1 MKLLPLLCSLIV
13 SCCALLATPL
23 HADEADLSAGELRL
37 TPQIGIPH
45 PSVLRAQPDAPPPPS
60 RILTPSPGAAP
71 ARSAAPSTSVTVYG
85 LPHSVEAALQRAQV
99 PASALSVLVRPV
111 TGDGPERLRHR
122 AEVSINPASVMKLV
136 TTYAAMDLLGPDFTW
151 STRFATDG
159 VLDKGTL
166 RGNLY
171 IKGGGDPKLVLER
184 IQAAFQ
190 ELQTKGVV
198 VVLGDMVLDHSAFE
212 LAPRDPGAFDGE
224 ALRPYNAS
232 PDALLVN
239 FKSVVLKFSP
249 DPAAGVA
256 RVQSEPPMAG
266 LAIDPTVPLA
276 RGGCGDWRGAIAA
289 RFDDVNAIRFEGRYP
304 QSCGEK
310 EWPVA
315 YQDPASYAARA
326 LEGLWRSSGG
336 ALTGKVRTGVTPAGA
351 RLLHEARSLPLSDII
366 ADVNQWSNNVMAQQV
381 FLTLGQLAPAR
392 VDAMTVPRGRLTPVR
407 PGRLERSREVLARW
421 WTTTFGIRHSTP
433 VMENGSGLS
442 RVERITPDALAE
454 LLRHAAR
461 HPQGARFVESLSVA
475 GVKGTAA
482 RIGRSPS
489 SPAHGNAWLK
499 TGTLRDVTGIAGY
512 VKAASGQRFAVVG
525 FINHPNA
532 AAARPALDALV
543 EWTAGLPD

>member
-1 MKLLPLLCSLIV
+1 
-13 SCCALLATPL
+13 
-23 HADEADLSAGELRL
+23 
-37 TPQIGIPH
+37 
-45 PSVLRAQPDAPPPPS
+45 
-60 RILTPSPGAAP
+60 
-71 ARSAAPSTSVTVYG
+71 
-85 LPHSVEAALQRAQV
+85 
-99 PASALSVLVRPV
+99 
-111 TGDGPERLRHR
+111 
-122 AEVSINPASVMKLV
+122 MKLV

-159 VLDKGTL
+159 TVQAGTL

-184 IQAAFQ
+184 IQTAFQ
-190 ELQTKGVV
+190 ALQNKGVV
-198 VVLGDMVLDHSAFE
+198 VVLGDMVLDNSAFE

-249 DPAAGVA
+249 DVAAGVA
-256 RVQSEPPMAG
+256 RVTSEPPMAG
-266 LAIDPTVPLA
+266 LAIDASLPLS
-276 RGGCGDWRGAIAA
+276 RGGCGDWRGAIGA

-304 QSCGEK
+304 QGCGDK

-336 ALTGKVRTGVTPAGA
+336 ALTGKVRTGVTPPGA

-392 VDAMTVPRGRLTPVR
+392 VDAMTVPRGRLTPIR
-407 PGRLERSREVLARW
+407 PGRLERSREILKRW
-421 WTTTFGIRHSTP
+421 WKTTFGIRHTAP

-461 HPQGARFVESLSVA
+461 HPQGGQFVQSLSVA

-482 RIGRSPS
+482 RIGRSENS
-489 SPAHGNAWLK
+489 IVHGNAWLK

-512 VKAASGQRFAVVG
+512 VNTPRGVRYTVVG

-532 AAARPALDALV
+532 VAARPALDALV
-543 EWTAGLPD
+543 EWAAALPD

>member
-1 MKLLPLLCSLIV
+1 MHLTPSHTLWL
-13 SCCALLATPL
+13 ALWLALVASPAAAQTPD
-23 HADEADLSAGELRL
+23 HELSAGELRL
-37 TPQIGIPH
+37 KPEAGLSAPGASAPQPATPPAS
-45 PSVLRAQPDAPPPPS
+45 PVLVLPAPRTPPPE
-60 RILTPSPGAAP
+60 PGVQ
-71 ARSAAPSTSVTVYG
+71 TG
-85 LPHSVEAALQRAQV
+85 LPAPVLAALRRAQV
-99 PASALSVLVRPV
+99 PADAMSALVLPIGGQQTERVRF
-111 TGDGPERLRHR
+111 R
-122 AEVSINPASVMKLV
+122 ADQPINPASVMKLV

-151 STRFATDG
+151 STRFLTDG
-159 VLDKGTL
+159 TVDKGTL

-190 ELQTKGVV
+190 ALQDKGVV
-198 VVLGDMVLDHSAFE
+198 VVLGDMVLDNSAFD
-212 LAPRDPGAFDGE
+212 LPPRDPGAFDGE

-239 FKSVVLKFSP
+239 FKSVVLKFFP

-256 RVQSEPPMAG
+256 RVLSEPPMAG
-266 LAIDPTVPLA
+266 LAIDATLPLA
-276 RGGCGDWRGAIAA
+276 RGGGCGDWRGAIGA
-289 RFDDVNAIRFEGRYP
+289 RFDDVNAIRFTGRYP
-304 QSCGEK
+304 QGCGDK

-326 LEGLWRSSGG
+326 LEGLWRNSGG
-336 ALTGKVRTGVTPAGA
+336 ALTGKVRMGKTPAQV

-392 VDAMTVPRGRLTPVR
+392 VDSMTAPRAPLRLER
-407 PGRLERSREVLARW
+407 QGRLERSREVVARW
-421 WTTTFGIRHSTP
+421 WKSTFGIRHTTP

-454 LLRHAAR
+454 LLRHAAK
-461 HPQGARFVESLSVA
+461 HPRGATFVQSLSVA

-482 RIGRSPS
+482 RVGRSPDS
-489 SPAHGNAWLK
+489 LAHGNAWLK

-512 VKAASGQRFAVVG
+512 VNAGNGGRYVVVG

-532 AAARPALDALV
+532 VAARPALDALV
-543 EWTAGLPD
+543 EWTASLPD

>member
-1 MKLLPLLCSLIV
+1 MTCLPPLRFAAIALFAALSLPLLAQDS
-13 SCCALLATPL
+13 
-23 HADEADLSAGELRL
+23 DLGAGEPRPAPEVDL
-37 TPQIGIPH
+37 T
-45 PSVLRAQPDAPPPPS
+45 VPP
-60 RILTPSPGAAP
+60 AAP
-71 ARSAAPSTSVTVYG
+71 APVVALPRPVAPPEVRALGNTG
-85 LPHSVEAALQRAQV
+85 LPGTVLAALRRAQV
-99 PASALSVLVRPV
+99 PASALSALVLPV
-111 TGDGPERLRHR
+111 SGEGPERIRHR
-122 AEVSINPASVMKLV
+122 AEVPINPASVMKLV

-159 VLDKGTL
+159 VVDKGTL

-171 IKGGGDPKLVLER
+171 IQGGGDPKLVLER

-190 ELQTKGVV
+190 SLQDKGVV
-198 VVLGDMVLDHSAFE
+198 VVLGDMVLDSSAFE
-212 LAPRDPGAFDGE
+212 ITPRDPGAFDGE

-239 FKSVVLKFSP
+239 FKSVVLRFMP

-256 RVQSEPPMAG
+256 RVFSEPPMAG
-266 LAIDPTVPLA
+266 LAIDATLPLS

-304 QSCGEK
+304 LSCGDK
-310 EWPVA
+310 ESPVA

-326 LEGLWRSSGG
+326 LEGLWRNSGG
-336 ALTGKVRTGVTPAGA
+336 ALTGQVRTGATPARA
-351 RLLHEARSLPLSDII
+351 RLLHEARSLPLSEII

-392 VDAMTVPRGRLTPVR
+392 VNSMTVPRGRLTPVR
-407 PGRLERSREVLARW
+407 PGRLERSREILGRW
-421 WTTTFGIRHSTP
+421 WKTTFGIRHATP

-442 RVERITPDALAE
+442 RIERITPDALGA

-461 HPQGARFVESLSVA
+461 HPQGAKFVQSLSVA

-482 RIGRSPS
+482 RIGRSPDS
-489 SPAHGNAWLK
+489 LVHGNAWLK

-512 VKAASGQRFAVVG
+512 VNAGHGARYAVVG

-532 AAARPALDALV
+532 VAARPALDALV
-543 EWTAGLPD
+543 EWTANLPD

>member
-1 MKLLPLLCSLIV
+1 MRPNPLITLWPTL
-13 SCCALLATPL
+13 LLAL
-23 HADEADLSAGELRL
+23 AASSLAARAQDNELSAGELRL
-37 TPQIGIPH
+37 RPEVGLTVPGA
-45 PSVLRAQPDAPPPPS
+45 STAPPV
-60 RILTPSPGAAP
+60 AAP
-71 ARSAAPSTSVTVYG
+71 TAPAVTATGPRTAPSESVQTG
-85 LPHSVEAALQRAQV
+85 LPAPVLAALRRAQV
-99 PASALSVLVRPV
+99 PADAMSALVLPVAGNQTERVRF
-111 TGDGPERLRHR
+111 R
-122 AEVSINPASVMKLV
+122 ADQPINPASVMKLV

-151 STRFATDG
+151 STRFLTDG
-159 VLDKGTL
+159 VVDKGTL

-190 ELQTKGVV
+190 ALQDKGVV
-198 VVLGDMVLDHSAFE
+198 VVLGDMVLDNSAFD
-212 LAPRDPGAFDGE
+212 LPPRDPGAFDGE

-239 FKSVVLKFSP
+239 FKSVVLKFFP

-256 RVQSEPPMAG
+256 RVVSEPPMAG
-266 LAIDPTVPLA
+266 LAIDATLPLA
-276 RGGCGDWRGAIAA
+276 RGAGCGDWRGAIGA
-289 RFDDVNAIRFEGRYP
+289 RFDDVNAIRFTGRYP
-304 QSCGEK
+304 QGCGDK

-326 LEGLWRSSGG
+326 LEGLWRNSGG
-336 ALTGKVRTGVTPAGA
+336 ALTGKVRMGQTPAQV

-392 VDAMTVPRGRLTPVR
+392 VDTMTVPRRPLTLER
-407 PGRLERSREVLARW
+407 QGRLERSREVLARW
-421 WTTTFGIRHSTP
+421 WKTTFGIRHSTP

-442 RVERITPDALAE
+442 RVERITPDALAD

-461 HPQGARFVESLSVA
+461 HPKGATFVQSLSVA

-482 RIGRSPS
+482 RIGRSS
-489 SPAHGNAWLK
+489 DSLAHGNAWLK

-512 VKAASGQRFAVVG
+512 VNAGNGARYVVVG

-532 AAARPALDALV
+532 VAARPALDTLV
-543 EWTAGLPD
+543 EWTASLPD